1 MIIQIRDNVQ
11 YNTYIQLQYIAY
23 IYKAY
28 MYYSLYW
35 CSTLAPS
42 WWSAQ
47 HTLGVAHH
55 IVGTVFA
62 SSWCCAYTNSLLVWH
77 VCTLL
82 MQHMYTLLMRHP
94 FTHYEWPHS
103 RNEKFNIR
111 LILVVLTTILNQWNT
126 RPLLGLTR
134 PLTRSCSLHP
144 LKMSFL
150 SVPFIL

>member
-1 MIIQIRDNVQ
+1 MTLTFNYNILHTFIKHTYAIVHLDAAHLHPLDGAPNTLLVWHITSLVQ
-11 YNTYIQLQYIAY
+11 CLHPLDAAH
-23 IYKAY
+23 IYK
-28 MYYSLYW
+28 
-35 CSTLAPS
+35 
-42 WWSAQ
+42 
-47 HTLGVAHH
+47 
-55 IVGTVFA
+55 
-62 SSWCCAYTNSLLVWH
+62 LLVWH

-103 RNEKFNIR
+103 YNEKFNIR

-144 LKMSFL
+144 LKMSLL
-150 SVPFIL
+150 SVPFIS